1 MSNSA
6 PVYRNNQVLFEKET
20 HELIVAAYDDGIL
33 IIHGWTVSISL
44 DHVRTYI
51 AAFGRNAMRDVE
63 GGFFFHEGNF
73 VVSHQGAKLTL
84 TATEGTAIVK
94 FLSERYG
101 LD

>member
-1 MSNSA
+1 MSDST

-20 HELIVAAYDDGIL
+20 HELIVAAYDNGVL
-33 IIHGWTVSISL
+33 IIHGWTVSISIDNL
-44 DHVRTYI
+44 RTYI

-63 GGFFFHEGNF
+63 GGFFFYEDNF

-84 TATEGTAIVK
+84 TAAEGTAIIK
-94 FLSERYG
+94 FLSQHYG